1 MFSLLLVK
9 TSLGAARRDAMLLY
23 DNERTSYVSDAV
35 RAFAPLVSPDTSALG
50 RHNLIRSFDSMSYIK
65 GIDEFITRDIDA
77 LEAAKSKKNGQKH
90 EERVVDFLK
99 QGPGP
104 NVCDIGAGYGW
115 FSRSLNFRGL
125 NVTAV
130 EYDKETAQVARS
142 LDDYVA
148 QNGPRVHFWD
158 DPEAKVNDGVKYLN
172 THSCDAVVSILAFLH
187 IPENLIFDALQRGVS
202 EHGRLYVEDF
212 VAIPSAVKQDPRFA
226 EKVRRVVW
234 MPTLRSQAE
243 YEAALKDDFEPV
255 GSQLIYDV
263 GETWKKFV
271 LDRWKKFGKVNE
283 SAYFCLGSDT
293 AVIPDVS
300 RTSPAPNCKKLG
312 DFMPS
317 AKSYLASQGEFVCS
331 VCELFH
337 GVDAHNAPCGCLK
350 KKGWFEHPQLVSGI
364 YVAAQR
370 ASPTRIL

>member
-9 TSLGAARRDAMLLY
+9 TSMAAVEREDMLLY
-23 DNERTSYVSDAV
+23 DNQLSAYISYAQG
-35 RAFAPLVSPDTSALG
+35 AFAPPDTSALG
-50 RHNLIRSFDSMSYIK
+50 RHNLIRSFDSMSCIK

-77 LEAAKSKKNGQKH
+77 LDGAESKKSWQTH
-90 EERVVDFLK
+90 EDRVMDFLK

-104 NVCDIGAGYGW
+104 NVCDIGSGYGW
-115 FSRSLNFRGL
+115 FSRSLNLRGL

-130 EYDKETAQVARS
+130 EFDKEAAQLARL

-158 DPEAKVNDGVKYLN
+158 DPEADVNDGVKYLN
-172 THSCDAVVSILAFLH
+172 TFSCDAVVSILTFLH
-187 IPENLIFDALQRGVS
+187 IPDNLIFDALQRGVS
-202 EHGRLYVEDF
+202 EGGRLYVEDF
-212 VAIPSAVKQDPRFA
+212 VALPSAVEQDSRFA

-243 YEAALKDDFEPV
+243 YEAALKEDFEPV

-271 LDRWKKFGKVNE
+271 MDRWQKFRKVTE
-283 SAYFCLGSDT
+283 STYLCLGNDS

-300 RTSPAPNCKKLG
+300 RTTPAPNCKKLG

-337 GVDAHNAPCGCLK
+337 GVDAHNEPCGCLK
-350 KKGWFEHPQLVSGI
+350 KDGWFEHPQLVSGI
-364 YVAAQR
+364 YVAGQR
-370 ASPTRIL
+370 ASMTRIP